1 MPDPF
6 QIGGDTGTDLAA
18 RRTGLAFQRT
28 RMAADRTMM
37 AVIRTSL
44 SLISF
49 GFTIYKLIQGAQAS
63 KLVVLNDHASR
74 NFGLTLI
81 GIGIAALVAGIIYQL
96 RFMMQLRAQR
106 SALEREGSIHAESDF
121 PSSFNLVLAV
131 LLLLVGVFAI
141 VSIVFRTGP
150 FI

>member
-6 QIGGDTGTDLAA
+6 MIDNDRNTDLAA

-28 RMAADRTMM
+28 RMASDRTMM

-49 GFTIYKLIQGAQAS
+49 GFTIYKIIEGLQKSGAE
-63 KLVVLNDHASR
+63 VHDHAAR
-74 NFGLTLI
+74 NFGVTLI
-81 GIGIAALVAGIIYQL
+81 LIGMATLIAGIVYQL
-96 RFMMQLRAQR
+96 RFMSGLRGQR
-106 SALEREGSIHAESDF
+106 DVLQGQGSMHAESNF
-121 PSSFNLVLAV
+121 PFSFNLVLAV
-131 LLLLVGVFAI
+131 VLLLVGLFAV
-141 VSIVFRTGP
+141 VSIVFRVGP